1 MAVVVS
7 DADVTIVS
15 CRKQNLRAAIAH
27 LATSMM
33 KELAVTN
40 LHDLYRSG
48 VLLDDEKAFRLFS

>member
-1 MAVVVS
+1 MPVVVS

-15 CRKQNLRAAIAH
+15 CRILKNLRAAIQH

-33 KELAVTN
+33 EELAVTN

-48 VLLDDEKAFRLFS
+48 VLLDDEKAF